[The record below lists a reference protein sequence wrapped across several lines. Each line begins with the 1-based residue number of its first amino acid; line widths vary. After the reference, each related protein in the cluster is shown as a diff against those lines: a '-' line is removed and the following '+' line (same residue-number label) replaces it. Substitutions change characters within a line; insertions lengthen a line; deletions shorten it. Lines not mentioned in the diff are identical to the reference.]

1 MTKHHHKDKVE
12 QIKNKIHDEAQ
23 VAQNK
28 MPYKKD
34 GGGHSENNVEKGIID
49 DSLIQLR
56 AYQIYHEKGGT
67 ALENWL
73 EAERILSQVSDN
85 QFQTVK
91 DEGPDTYKKINSR
104 MAKIDVYR

>member
-1 MTKHHHKDKVE
+1 MTKHHHKDKAE
-12 QIKNKIHDEAQ
+12 QIKNKINDEAQ

-28 MPYKKD
+28 MLYKKNAI
-34 GGGHSENNVEKGIID
+34 GSSEKNGEKGIID

-73 EAERILSQVSDN
+73 EAERILSQVNDN
-85 QFQTVK
+85 QFLTVK
-91 DEGPDTYKKINSR
+91 DDGPETYKKINSR